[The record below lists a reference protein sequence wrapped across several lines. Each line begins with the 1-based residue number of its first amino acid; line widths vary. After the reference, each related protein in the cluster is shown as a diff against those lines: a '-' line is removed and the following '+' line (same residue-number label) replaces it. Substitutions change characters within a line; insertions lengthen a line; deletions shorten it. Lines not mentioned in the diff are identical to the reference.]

1 MIKKLSLVLV
11 ASALLSGCLNT
22 TVTNDDFI
30 SYTIV
35 DGINPNALHSDMN
48 VTVKVKA
55 PLNKGNIVVKTS
67 DVGLR
72 VTNSHKW
79 AQSLD
84 EQLKFLTISEL
95 YNYALPSHLE
105 YDLQILQFYG
115 SVDGNVY
122 IALSCKVKQG
132 ELIRLDKAYESVEM
146 QKSDGYEALVEALKE
161 GYIKLVKRIALDLMQ
176 RQHKGDQLNLPFS
189 YLFTDA
195 EGRED
200 FTQEI
205 IGGDGTGNGT
215 QMILRLTDFL
225 SAEH

>member
-115 SVDGNVY
+115 SVDGKVY

-132 ELIRLDKAYESVEM
+132 EHIRLDKAYESVEI
-146 QKSDGYEALVEALKE
+146 QK
-161 GYIKLVKRIALDLMQ
+161 
-176 RQHKGDQLNLPFS
+176 
-189 YLFTDA
+189 
-195 EGRED
+195 
-200 FTQEI
+200 
-205 IGGDGTGNGT
+205 
-215 QMILRLTDFL
+215 
-225 SAEH
+225 